1 MVLGAKI
8 MQLNDIVKGLNLS
21 HADQISPSFKL
32 SFCKL
37 KVPNELKSEIFNENA
52 FACHK
57 KGFTQKVDLDQ
68 RLGLFAD
75 LRGGLVKNSDTP
87 MYTMMT

>member
-21 HADQISPSFKL
+21 HADQISPISKL

-37 KVPNELKSEIFNENA
+37 KVP
-52 FACHK
+52 
-57 KGFTQKVDLDQ
+57 
-68 RLGLFAD
+68 
-75 LRGGLVKNSDTP
+75 KN
-87 MYTMMT
+87 